1 MRAPKVTPNL
11 LDRAIAYVDPSRAA
25 RRLQARVAIGMLS
38 ESPTR
43 SGNRPRRP
51 LMGGADAA
59 TDQAWNLIDQ
69 RGDSR
74 ELVRSNGIA
83 ASAINTNVTRAVGTG
98 LALTPQPRRDILG
111 WSEEKTREWSMHTR
125 AEFSLFAD
133 SPECDIAGV
142 QNFYDKQDLT
152 LRSAL
157 ESGDCFTLLPDG
169 ERTATMPYA
178 LRLQTLEADRCGN
191 EGGQQDSATMAGG
204 VRLGAGGRHDG
215 YFIYDRHP
223 GSLFGAG
230 GRYAGRWYPR
240 IGAQSGRRVVLH
252 HFKQLRPE
260 APRGVPYLAPVMSL
274 FQDLATYSDAE
285 IKAAVAAASIALM
298 SKTQTGNPDPVG
310 SVSGADSESQSSAQA
325 GTDPTQ
331 IRLKAGSIVGL
342 LPDEEFGSFNPGR
355 PNPNFHGFV
364 QAVLDELGAGTFI
377 GPEMLMKKYSTSY
390 VAARAAF
397 LDAWKHLLGMRTT
410 IVVRTFCQPV
420 YETWLAEAVAIGRIS
435 APGFFADPLIRWAY
449 TRAMWTGDSQGSIN
463 PKDEVKAMVDA
474 VDNRLCSR
482 ERAEWELFGS
492 DWNETYDTKKAEH
505 DRLKADDMLPAPKAG
520 AAAAPAG
527 DDDARERDDDD
538 QAAPPQRGRAL
549 ENRR

>member
-1 MRAPKVTPNL
+1 MSRSPKVTPNM
-11 LDRAIAYVDPSRAA
+11 LDRAIGYLSPARAA

-38 ESPTR
+38 DESSTR
-43 SGNRPRRP
+43 SGNRAKRRV
-51 LMGGADAA
+51 LSGADAA
-59 TDQAWNLIDQ
+59 TEQAWNLIDQ
-69 RGDSR
+69 RSDSR

-111 WSEEKTREWSMHTR
+111 WSKEQSLEWAMLAR

-152 LRSAL
+152 LRAVL
-157 ESGDCFTLLPDG
+157 ESGDAFTLLPDG
-169 ERTATMPYA
+169 DPTSQMPYK

-191 EGGQQDSATMAGG
+191 EGGRQDSTDWAGG
-204 VRLGAGGRHDG
+204 IKLGAGGRHDG

-230 GRYAGRWYPR
+230 GRFEGRLYPR
-240 IGAQSGRRVVLH
+240 LGANTGRRVMLH

-260 APRGVPYLAPVMSL
+260 QPRGMPYLAPVMAL
-274 FQDLATYSDAE
+274 FQDMDTYSDAE
-285 IKAAVAAASIALM
+285 IKAAVAAASIALI
-298 SKTQTGNPDPVG
+298 SETQTGHPDPVG
-310 SVSGADSESQSSAQA
+310 AVANGASTSAA
-325 GTDPTQ
+325 AADGTDPKE
-331 IRLKAGSIVGL
+331 IRLKSGTIVGL
-342 LPDEEFGSFNPGR
+342 LPGEKFDSFNPGR
-355 PNPNFHGFV
+355 PNPNFERFV
-364 QAVLDELGAGTFI
+364 GAVLDQLGAGTFI
-377 GPEMLMKKYSTSY
+377 GSEMLMKKYSTSY

-410 IVVRTFCQPV
+410 IVVRSFCQPV
-420 YETWLAEAVAIGRIS
+420 YETWLAEAVAIGRMP
-435 APGFFADPLIRWAY
+435 APGFFSDPLIRWAY
-449 TRAMWTGDSQGSIN
+449 TRAVWTGDSQGSIN
-463 PKDEVKAMVDA
+463 PKDEVAALVNA

-482 ERAEWELFGS
+482 ERAEWELFGT

-505 DRLKADDMLPAPKAG
+505 DRLAADGLLPIPKAG
-520 AAAAPAG
+520 AAAPATEEPAPEA
-527 DDDARERDDDD
+527 EP
-538 QAAPPQRGRAL
+538 APRRQ

>member
-1 MRAPKVTPNL
+1 MSRAPKVQPNM
-11 LDRAIAYVDPSRAA
+11 LDRAIGYFAPARAA

-38 ESPTR
+38 ESSTR
-43 SGNRPRRP
+43 SANRPRKP
-51 LMGGADAA
+51 LMGG
-59 TDQAWNLIDQ
+59 TDPASEQALTLADQ
-69 RGDSR
+69 RADSR

-111 WSEEKTREWSMHTR
+111 WSEEQAREWSMRTR
-125 AEFSLFAD
+125 AEFSLWAD

-152 LRSAL
+152 LRAAL

-191 EGGQQDSATMAGG
+191 EGGRQDGDGLASGI
-204 VRLGAGGRHDG
+204 RLGPGGRHDA
-215 YFIYDRHP
+215 YFIYDQHP
-223 GSLFGAG
+223 GSLFGG
-230 GRYAGRWYPR
+230 GRFAGRWYDR
-240 IGAQSGRRVVLH
+240 VGKSGRRIILH

-260 APRGVPYLAPVMSL
+260 APRGVPYLAPVMAL
-274 FQDLATYSDAE
+274 FQDIDTYSDAE
-285 IKAAVAAASIALM
+285 IKAAVASAMTALI
-298 SKTQTGNPDPVG
+298 SKTQSGAPDPISAAGDG
-310 SVSGADSESQSSAQA
+310 SDTTTLPPA
-325 GTDPTQ
+325 TDPRE
-331 IRLKAGSIVGL
+331 IRLKAGGVVGL
-342 LPDEEFGSFNPGR
+342 LPNEEFETFNPGR
-355 PNPNFHGFV
+355 PNPNFGNFV
-364 QAVLDELGAGTFI
+364 DAVLDQLGAGTFI
-377 GPEMLMKKYSTSY
+377 GREMLMKRYSTSY

-410 IVVRTFCQPV
+410 IVVRSFCQPV
-420 YETWLAEAVAIGRIS
+420 YETWLAEAVAIGRIA

-449 TRAMWTGDSQGSIN
+449 TRANWTGDSQGSIN
-463 PKDEVKAMVDA
+463 PKDEVKALVDA

-520 AAAAPAG
+520 AAAQTSASDSEPAPGKDEETA
-527 DDDARERDDDD
+527 
-538 QAAPPQRGRAL
+538 
-549 ENRR
+549 

>member
-1 MRAPKVTPNL
+1 MSRAPKVVPNM
-11 LDRAIAYVDPSRAA
+11 LDRAIAYVAPVRAA

-51 LMGGADAA
+51 LMGGADPA
-59 TDQAWNLIDQ
+59 TDQAWNLADQ

-74 ELVRSNGIA
+74 ALVRSNGIA
-83 ASAINTNVTRAVGTG
+83 ASAINTNVMRAVGTG

-111 WSEEKTREWSMHTR
+111 WTEEQAREWSMHTR

-152 LRSAL
+152 LRTAL
-157 ESGDCFTLLPDG
+157 MSGDGFTLLPDG

-178 LRLQTLEADRCGN
+178 LRLQSLEADRCGN
-191 EGGQQDSATMAGG
+191 EGGRQDTDTMAGG
-204 VRLGAGGRHDG
+204 IRLGAGGRHDG

-230 GRYAGRWYPR
+230 GRFAGRWYER
-240 IGAQSGRRVVLH
+240 VGKSGRRIMLH

-260 APRGVPYLAPVMSL
+260 QPRGEPYLAPVMAL
-274 FQDLATYSDAE
+274 FQEMDTYTDAE
-285 IKAAVAAASIALM
+285 IKAAVATASIALL
-298 SKTQTGNPDPVG
+298 SETQSGAPDPISAAAEG
-310 SVSGADSESQSSAQA
+310 EERSSAPPP
-325 GTDPTQ
+325 GTDPTA
-331 IRLKAGSIVGL
+331 IRLKAGSVVGL
-342 LPDEEFGSFNPGR
+342 LPGEKFDSFNPGR
-355 PNPNFHGFV
+355 PNPNFGNFV
-364 QAVLDELGAGTFI
+364 DAVLDQLGAGTFI
-377 GPEMLMKKYSTSY
+377 GREMLMKRYSTSY

-410 IVVRTFCQPV
+410 IVARSFCQPV

-449 TRAMWTGDSQGSIN
+449 TRALWTGDSQGSIN
-463 PKDEVKAMVDA
+463 PKDEVAAFVSA

-492 DWNETYDTKKAEH
+492 DWNESYDTKKSEH
-505 DRLKADDMLPAPKAG
+505 DRLKADDMLPVPKAG
-520 AAAAPAG
+520 AAVQTPATADETERAPEKETA
-527 DDDARERDDDD
+527 
-538 QAAPPQRGRAL
+538 
-549 ENRR
+549 

>member
-1 MRAPKVTPNL
+1 MSRSPKVVPNM
-11 LDRAIAYVDPSRAA
+11 LDRAIAYVAPERAA
-25 RRLQARVAIGMLS
+25 RRLQARAVIGIIS
-38 ESPTR
+38 ENPTR

-51 LMGGADAA
+51 LMGNADPA

-111 WSEEKTREWSMHTR
+111 WSEEQAREWSMLAR

-133 SPECDIAGV
+133 SPECDQAGV

-191 EGGQQDSATMAGG
+191 EGARQDSDTMAGG
-204 VRLGAGGRHDG
+204 IRLGPGGRHDG

-230 GRYAGRWYPR
+230 SRFAGRWYGRVGP
-240 IGAQSGRRVVLH
+240 SGRRIMLH

-260 APRGVPYLAPVMSL
+260 QPRGVPYLAPVMAL
-274 FQDLATYSDAE
+274 FQDLDTYSDAE
-285 IKAAVAAASIALM
+285 IKAAVAAATIALIN
-298 SKTQTGNPDPVG
+298 KTPTGAPESISAAVG
-310 SVSGADSESQSSAQA
+310 SSSTSSTAPS
-325 GTDPTQ
+325 TDPTA

-342 LPDEEFGSFNPGR
+342 LPNEEFDSFNPGR
-355 PNPNFHGFV
+355 PNPNFAGFV
-364 QAVLDELGAGTFI
+364 DAVLDQLGAGTFI
-377 GPEMLMKKYSTSY
+377 GREMLMKRYSTSY

-420 YETWLAEAVAIGRIS
+420 YETLLAEAVAIGRIP
-435 APGFFADPLIRWAY
+435 APGFFNDPLIRWAY

-463 PKDEVKAMVDA
+463 PKDEVKAFVDA
-474 VDNRLCSR
+474 VDNRLVSR
-482 ERAEWELFGS
+482 ERAEWELFGT
-492 DWNETYDTKKAEH
+492 DWNETYDTKKSEH
-505 DRLKADDMLPAPKAG
+505 QRLKADDMLPAPKAG
-520 AAAAPAG
+520 AAVQASADEPAPDSETAKEP
-527 DDDARERDDDD
+527 A
-538 QAAPPQRGRAL
+538 
-549 ENRR
+549 